1 MVKMIASLKEYP
13 FVRRVAAILFH
24 LIGIGLAFVAA
35 VVLRFDFE
43 WEPEAKRVVYH
54 FSHWMTLGFIIPIL
68 AFGLYRGLWRFFTL
82 RDCFVTGAAI
92 VCGAVISGLLVYFTN
107 GSSFQDFPRSSL
119 VITAL
124 ILLSWEIGSRGM
136 IRLFREH
143 RMGRSKEGGP
153 GGVLLFGNP
162 DDADALL
169 RNMVRYPQRIGRV
182 VGLISHTNR
191 HRGQQLRGIRIHGG
205 DDDIAG
211 LVEKKGV
218 STVLFLPP
226 LNTPGT
232 IRDVME
238 QIGEKGLTCDYRFIP
253 SMEDL
258 ASGRLDVEQVKR
270 VSIEDL
276 LHRPSHT
283 IDLETVRSSISGK
296 RVMVTGA
303 GGSIG
308 SEICRQ
314 LIQLKPSSLTLF
326 EASEFLLFEIDRE
339 LSEHAKDAG
348 VDLLPV
354 TGDVRRSD
362 HVKRAIDDAGGVDVI
377 YHAAAYKHVHLM
389 EKNPVACLQNNVLG
403 TETVASAAESCGVGD
418 FVLVS
423 TDKAVRPTSLM
434 GASKRLAERVV
445 VERPES
451 ATRFKAVRFGNV
463 LGSSGSVIPIFREQ
477 IKRGGPLTV
486 TSKEVTRYFM
496 TIPEAVELVI
506 AAGAVS
512 EDRSICVLEMGDP
525 VKIDS
530 LARRMIALS
539 GLVPDVD
546 IKIEYTGLRPGEKE
560 YEELITDDEGVV
572 RTDHDRIW
580 VVEKSHEVDAP
591 PLDLGKL
598 KELLDEG
605 VEGEIRRFAHKHIP
619 GSLLM
624 D

>member
-1 MVKMIASLKEYP
+1 
-13 FVRRVAAILFH
+13 
-24 LIGIGLAFVAA
+24 
-35 VVLRFDFE
+35 
-43 WEPEAKRVVYH
+43 
-54 FSHWMTLGFIIPIL
+54 
-68 AFGLYRGLWRFFTL
+68 
-82 RDCFVTGAAI
+82 
-92 VCGAVISGLLVYFTN
+92 
-107 GSSFQDFPRSSL
+107 
-119 VITAL
+119 
-124 ILLSWEIGSRGM
+124 
-136 IRLFREH
+136 
-143 RMGRSKEGGP
+143 
-153 GGVLLFGNP
+153 
-162 DDADALL
+162 
-169 RNMVRYPQRIGRV
+169 
-182 VGLISHTNR
+182 
-191 HRGQQLRGIRIHGG
+191 
-205 DDDIAG
+205 
-211 LVEKKGV
+211 
-218 STVLFLPP
+218 
-226 LNTPGT
+226 
-232 IRDVME
+232 
-238 QIGEKGLTCDYRFIP
+238 
-253 SMEDL
+253 
-258 ASGRLDVEQVKR
+258 
-270 VSIEDL
+270 
-276 LHRPSHT
+276 
-283 IDLETVRSSISGK
+283 
-296 RVMVTGA
+296 
-303 GGSIG
+303 
-308 SEICRQ
+308 
-314 LIQLKPSSLTLF
+314 
-326 EASEFLLFEIDRE
+326 
-339 LSEHAKDAG
+339 
-348 VDLLPV
+348 
-354 TGDVRRSD
+354 
-362 HVKRAIDDAGGVDVI
+362 
-377 YHAAAYKHVHLM
+377 M

>member
-1 MVKMIASLKEYP
+1 MQKTLDFLREYP
-13 FVRRVAAILFH
+13 LFRRVGAIAFH
-24 LIGIGLAFVAA
+24 LLGIAVAFTAA
-35 VVLRFDFE
+35 VILRFDFE
-43 WEPEAKRVVYH
+43 WEPEAKEVVLR
-54 FSHWMTLGFIIPIL
+54 FSHWMTLGFIVPIL

-92 VCGAVISGLLVYFTN
+92 GCGSVLAGILVYFTN
-107 GSSFQDFPRSSL
+107 GASFEDFPRSSL
-119 VITAL
+119 IITAL
-124 ILLSWEIGSRGM
+124 ILLAWEVGSRGM

-143 RMGRSKEGGP
+143 RMGRMKEGGP

-191 HRGQQLRGIRIHGG
+191 HKGQQLRGIRIYGV

-218 STVLFLPP
+218 RTVLFLPP

-238 QIGEKGLTCDYRFIP
+238 QIGKRGLTCDYRFIP

-258 ASGRLDVEQVKR
+258 ASGRLDVEQVRR

-283 IDLETVRSSISGK
+283 IDLEKVRSSISGK
-296 RVMVTGA
+296 RVLVTGA

-314 LIQLKPSSLTLF
+314 VIQLKPSSLTLF
-326 EASEFLLFEIDRE
+326 DASEFLLFEIDRE
-339 LSEHAKDAG
+339 LSETAREAG
-348 VDLLPV
+348 VELRPV

-362 HVKRAIDDAGGVDVI
+362 HLRQAIDAAGGIDVI

-389 EKNPVACLQNNVLG
+389 ERNPIACFQNNVMG
-403 TETVASAAESCGVGD
+403 TQTVASVAESCGVGD

-445 VERPES
+445 VERPECG
-451 ATRFKAVRFGNV
+451 TRFKAVRFGNV

-477 IKRGGPLTV
+477 IKKGGPLTV
-486 TSKEVTRYFM
+486 TSREVTRYFM

-539 GLVPDVD
+539 GFVPDVD
-546 IKIEYTGLRPGEKE
+546 IKIEYTRLRPGEKE

-580 VVEKSHEVDAP
+580 VVEKNHEVDAP
-591 PLDLGKL
+591 PLNLGAL
-598 KELLDEG
+598 IELLDEG
-605 VEGEIRRFAHKHIP
+605 DEKAIRRFAHEHIP

-624 D
+624 T